1 MRGRTEPGTALVGK
15 RILAVEDE
23 FMVLIEIATVL
34 SNAGAAVVRCATIAH
49 ALQAIDTEPCN
60 AAILDVRV
68 GRETIA
74 PVARKLSERGIP
86 FLFYTGQVPSDSTM
100 TQWPNVRIVS
110 KPALPTV
117 LINAVAELLRSSAAA
132 PRARG

>member
-1 MRGRTEPGTALVGK
+1 MRGPIEPNAILVGQ

-23 FMVLIEIATVL
+23 FMVLLEIDTVL

-49 ALQAIDTEPCN
+49 ALQAIDTETCN

-68 GRETIA
+68 GRESIA
-74 PVARKLSERGIP
+74 AVARKLSERGIP
-86 FLFYTGQVPSDSTM
+86 FLFYTGQVPSESTI
-100 TQWPNVRIVS
+100 TQWPNVQIVS
-110 KPALPTV
+110 KPALPAV
-117 LINAVAELLRSSAAA
+117 LINAVVELLRSAAA

>member
-1 MRGRTEPGTALVGK
+1 MRGPIEPNAILVGQ

-23 FMVLIEIATVL
+23 FMVLLEIDTVL

-49 ALQAIDTEPCN
+49 ALQAIDTETCN

-74 PVARKLSERGIP
+74 AVARKLSERGIP
-86 FLFYTGQVPSDSTM
+86 FLFYTGQVPSESTI
-100 TQWPNVRIVS
+100 TQWPNVQIVS
-110 KPALPTV
+110 KPALPAV
-117 LINAVAELLRSSAAA
+117 LINAVAELLRSAAA
-132 PRARG
+132 PSARG